1 MSKKQISTLIP
12 VKLALWGAI
21 FFSTEALVY
30 YKGSLKV
37 FNVVIASCI
46 GLALLG
52 AIQTVVNN
60 FYEVHFTQWTSL
72 VSVTNLAFRS
82 FTRLLVLREPQT
94 MYFLLAI
101 ILWAVRQF
109 VSKALVIKNE
119 NEAFV

>member
-30 YKGSLKV
+30 YLRWFVPFLSNQAANATNYSHQFLRGSFK
-37 FNVVIASCI
+37 S
-46 GLALLG
+46 
-52 AIQTVVNN
+52 
-60 FYEVHFTQWTSL
+60 
-72 VSVTNLAFRS
+72 
-82 FTRLLVLREPQT
+82 REPQT

-109 VSKALVIKNE
+109 VSKALVIKTE